1 MSELKNP
8 YTQPV
13 CTDDSDCFGKCIK
26 NYTLDGRIKRD
37 VGGYCSDINKNN
49 MIKNVI
55 GLVCY
60 LISVLIYSMY
70 LVNGN
75 HHILFGVLTVST
87 FIIIYSLRINIEE
100 SPIIQSKTK
109 MVLPTYNEN
118 SVNNSSNGDI
128 NISRYDKMKIYNTT
142 QFNKT
147 TLIFVFYFVLILI
160 MYFLKWKKECDYNSL
175 LCNNNILFI
184 FTYFAF
190 SIYLL
195 LDSLKVTNKGF
206 FGTSFGQEIFKY
218 NKSKDILIES
228 HWIVNSLI
236 YCVYLFYILEVGQTL
251 DNTLFGKNSS
261 DLNIFVISSIIMIII
276 NYYQNMTNSKL
287 NDSCD
292 CDRAHISMIS
302 NDLNMIQ
309 YNSIILTISILI
321 VIFVSKTL

>member
-1 MSELKNP
+1 MSGSKTP
-8 YTQPV
+8 YTKSA
-13 CTDDSDCFGKCIK
+13 CTDDSKCFGKCIK
-26 NYTLDGRIKRD
+26 NYTFDGSIKKD

-55 GLVCY
+55 GFVCY
-60 LISVLIYSMY
+60 LMSILIYSMY

-87 FIIIYSLRINIEE
+87 FIIIYSLRINIEK
-100 SPIIQSKTK
+100 SPITQSYID
-109 MVLPTYNEN
+109 MPTYSE
-118 SVNNSSNGDI
+118 NNSSIQDI
-128 NISRYDKMKIYNTT
+128 SISKYDKMKIYNTT

-292 CDRAHISMIS
+292 CHSSHISMIS

-321 VIFVSKTL
+321 VIFISKSL